1 MFSSR
6 IKNPRGFTLVELIAV
21 MLILGI
27 MATVAVVKYHGSGMA
42 QDAAYRKVIPM
53 LNADERLIW
62 SSIKLDGTYLD
73 GTSDKEILQGVVDR
87 PGVTFGPSD
96 SNPISVEYNGITLQL
111 NRTISNRS
119 SPGHWQ

>member
-6 IKNPRGFTLVELIAV
+6 IKDPRGFTLVELIAI

-42 QDAAYRKVIPM
+42 KDAAYRKVIPM

-62 SSIKLDGTYLD
+62 SSIKLDGTYSD
-73 GTSDKEILQGVVDR
+73 TSDNDILHDVADR
-87 PGVTFGPSD
+87 PGVTFDPSD
-96 SNPISVEYNGITLQL
+96 SNPISVEYNGIVLLL